1 MYNVVYYKIYITYI
15 ILQKLL
21 TKKCM
26 RLNNIF
32 SLLIKFLLVLKLT
45 QIFQIIVDKI
55 SLTIVM
61 IKFISPISM
70 NYHCPF

>member
-21 TKKCM
+21 TKKCI

-32 SLLIKFLLVLKLT
+32 SLLITFLLVLKLT

-55 SLTIVM
+55 S
-61 IKFISPISM
+61 
-70 NYHCPF
+70 